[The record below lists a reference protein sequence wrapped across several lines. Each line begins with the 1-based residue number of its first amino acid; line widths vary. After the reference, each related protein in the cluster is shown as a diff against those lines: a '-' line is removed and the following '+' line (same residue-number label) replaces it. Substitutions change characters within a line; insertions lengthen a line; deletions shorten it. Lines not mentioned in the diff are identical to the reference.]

1 MKKEIYT
8 MATVELDTRGLKCP
22 VPVLKMTGK
31 LVKNEVK
38 PGDIL
43 AVTAD
48 CPTFEKDVREWCQKM
63 KKVIIVI
70 KDVAPNGKRAEVR
83 I

>member
-1 MKKEIYT
+1 

-22 VPVLKMTGK
+22 VPVLKMTGV
-31 LVKNEVK
+31 LVKNQVK

-43 AVTAD
+43 AVLAD
-48 CPTFEKDVREWCQKM
+48 CPSFDKDVREWCQKM
-63 KKVIIVI
+63 KKVLVVV
-70 KDVAPNGKRAEVR
+70 KEVGGFKRAEVR

>member
-1 MKKEIYT
+1 
-8 MATVELDTRGLKCP
+8 MATVELDARGQKCP
-22 VPVLKMTGK
+22 VPVLKMTGLLMK
-31 LVKNEVK
+31 KEVK
-38 PGDIL
+38 PGDTL

-63 KKVIIVI
+63 NKVLVVI
-70 KDVAPNGKRAEVR
+70 KDLGNNAKKAEVR